1 MEALFTIFSPGW
13 KFGLLLGSIVLALGI
28 VRNFLEGLSIVKS
41 CATFALKVESRLLGL
56 LLITMIVTAILQ
68 IILRNF
74 FNSGIPW
81 VDPLQRSLVL
91 WIAFLG
97 ATMATRQ
104 GRHVSIDAL
113 SRFFTGNSKLTVLV
127 ITDLAGSIVS
137 IILANAAWT
146 FLYDEWQYGDV
157 RFLGVPSWVIAV
169 IIPVGFG
176 VISYRFFYRV
186 IAHLRVFGEEEEPA
200 DVDEVKGAVS

>member
-1 MEALFTIFSPGW
+1 MLFV
-13 KFGLLLGSIVLALGI
+13 GSIVLALGI
-28 VRNFLEGLSIVKS
+28 VRNFLEGLKVVRI
-41 CATFALKVESRLLGL
+41 CASLALKLESQLLGL

-74 FNSGIPW
+74 FNSGIIW

-113 SRFFTGNSKLTVLV
+113 SRFFTGNSRYTVLV

-137 IILANAAWT
+137 LVLANAAWT
-146 FLYDEWQYGDV
+146 FLYDEWQYGVD
-157 RFLGVPSWVIAV
+157 RFLGVSSWAIAA
-169 IIPVGFG
+169 IIPYGFG
-176 VISYRFFYRV
+176 VISYRFFFRV
-186 IAHLRVFGEEEEPA
+186 IAHLRAFG
-200 DVDEVKGAVS
+200 DEGEDSESDAVEGAKP